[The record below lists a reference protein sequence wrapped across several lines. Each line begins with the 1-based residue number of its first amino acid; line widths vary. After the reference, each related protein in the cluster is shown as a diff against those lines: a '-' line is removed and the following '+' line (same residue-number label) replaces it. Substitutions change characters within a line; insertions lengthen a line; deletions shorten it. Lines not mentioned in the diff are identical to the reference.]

1 MPRKAKRCEAI
12 IHSIFNSKGG
22 KRLYVY
28 RNLHLN
34 LFSVRTEGKVVS
46 HVREL
51 ILEDARFLVGKKGR
65 ERVLKEKRKNVHAG
79 VSGFWAEEWEAS
91 SKLCAYTPHK
101 IYYNPYKTDSFVMM
115 DDMKTKVNEAH
126 FVKLDIKNGM
136 FAFGIS

>member
-1 MPRKAKRCEAI
+1 MPKKHFDSI
-12 IHSIFNSKGG
+12 IHAVFHGKGG

-28 RNLHLN
+28 KNLHLN
-34 LFSVRTEGKVVS
+34 LFSIRCEGKVIN
-46 HVREL
+46 HRDEL

-79 VSGFWAEEWEAS
+79 VSGFWAEEWEARS
-91 SKLCAYTPHK
+91 TMASYTPHK

-126 FVKLDIKNGM
+126 FVKMNIRDGV

>member
-12 IHSIFNSKGG
+12 IHSIFNCKGG
-22 KRLYVY
+22 KRIYVY
-28 RNLHLN
+28 KNLHLN
-34 LFSVRTEGKVVS
+34 LFSVRSEGKVVS
-46 HVREL
+46 HVDEL

-79 VSGFWAEEWEAS
+79 VSGFWAEEWEARS
-91 SKLCAYTPHK
+91 TMASYTPHK

-126 FVKLDIKNGM
+126 YVKLDIKNGM